1 MACRLSLVV
10 AYGILVPQPGIKPMC
25 PALEGGFLTTGPP
38 GKSQE
43 LLVLRLTDFANE
55 NTGCQLSLNFR

>member
-1 MACRLSLVV
+1 MAWRLSLVV
-10 AYGILVPQPGIKPMC
+10 AHGILVARPGIKPMC
-25 PALEGGFLTTGPP
+25 PVLEGGFLTTGPP

-43 LLVLRLTDFANE
+43 LLALRLTDLANE